1 MEGSKPKIK
10 LRSSTKV
17 WLACLPILALL
28 QIFNRSLV
36 WETLLVGM
44 GVTCMVA
51 YLWARELASHLR
63 LLREI
68 RFGWARVGDIL
79 EERFTLSNTGI
90 VPAVWVEISD
100 QSTLANYQIGQ
111 VTAISGNAKNTWRS
125 KTICSQRGI
134 FSLGPTIIKTSD
146 PLGLF
151 QVIVELPETTSLMV
165 LPPVVPLPTIE
176 IAPGGRIGEGRRSQP
191 DPFERTVSSAGA
203 RPYYPGDP
211 LRWLHWRLSAHH
223 DELFVRTFD
232 STPSSDWWIL
242 LDLEQQTQIGEGADS
257 SIEHGVILAAS
268 LAEQGLRTGV
278 DVGLAVAGEPLVW
291 LPPDQT
297 AAHRLD
303 ILRSL
308 ALVNPGNTSLDQL
321 LRATRPK
328 LHRGASLIVITASQS
343 SSWIE
348 FLANQIHSLVVP
360 TVLIFDPHS
369 YQGYGEIGPVENTLA
384 SIGIKPF
391 VITRQLLDRSEA
403 RPGESGQWEWRVTG
417 FGRAIPMRKPSDL
430 SWRKIGA

>member
-1 MEGSKPKIK
+1 MGRSKVNIQP
-10 LRSSTKV
+10 RPSTKG

-36 WETLLVGM
+36 WETLLVAI
-44 GVTCMVA
+44 GVTCIVA
-51 YLWARELASHLR
+51 YLWARELAGHLR
-63 LLREI
+63 LMREI

-79 EERFTLSNTGI
+79 EERFILSNTGI

-134 FSLGPTIIKTSD
+134 FSLGPTTIRTSD

-151 QVIVELPETTSLMV
+151 QVILELPETTSVMV
-165 LPPVVPLPTIE
+165 LPPVIPLPAIE
-176 IAPGGRIGEGRRSQP
+176 IAPGGRVGEGYRSQL
-191 DPFERTVSSAGA
+191 DLFERTVSTTGA

-223 DELFVRTFD
+223 EKLFVRTFD
-232 STPSSDWWIL
+232 STPASDWWIL
-242 LDLEQQTQIGEGADS
+242 LDLEGQIQIGKGADS
-257 SIEHGVILAAS
+257 TIEHGVILAAS
-268 LAEQGLRTGV
+268 LAELGMRTGV

-291 LPPDQT
+291 LQPDHT

-308 ALVNPGNTSLDQL
+308 ALVTPGNTSLDRL
-321 LRATRPK
+321 LDATRTK
-328 LHRGASLIVITASQS
+328 LHRGASLIIITASQS
-343 SSWIE
+343 RSWIE
-348 FLANQIHSLVVP
+348 FLANQTHSLVVP
-360 TVLIFDPHS
+360 TVLIFDPQS
-369 YQGYGEIGPVENTLA
+369 YQGYGEIKPVENTLA
-384 SIGIKPF
+384 SLGIKPF
-391 VITRQLLDRSEA
+391 VITRQLLDQPESH
-403 RPGESGQWEWRVTG
+403 PGESGQWEWRVTG
-417 FGRAIPMRKPSDL
+417 FGRAIPIHKPSDL

>member
-1 MEGSKPKIK
+1 MEGSAPKIQ

-28 QIFNRSLV
+28 QLFYHNLV
-36 WETLLVGM
+36 CETLLVGL
-44 GVTCMVA
+44 GLTCLVA
-51 YLWARELASHLR
+51 YLWARELANNLHLM
-63 LLREI
+63 REM

-90 VPAVWVEISD
+90 IPAVWVEISD
-100 QSTLANYQIGQ
+100 QSTLANYQIDQ
-111 VTAISGNAKNTWRS
+111 VTAISGSAKTSWRS

-134 FSLGPTIIKTSD
+134 FSLGPTTIRTSD

-151 QVIVELPETTSLMV
+151 QVIIELPETTSLMV
-165 LPPVVPLPTIE
+165 MPPIVPLPTIE
-176 IAPGGRIGEGRRSQP
+176 IAPGGRIGEGRRSQL
-191 DPFERTVSSAGA
+191 DPFEQTVSSTGA
-203 RPYYPGDP
+203 RPYSPGDP

-223 DELFVRTFD
+223 EELFVRTFD
-232 STPSSDWWIL
+232 STPTSDWWIL

-268 LAEQGLRTGV
+268 LAELGMRASV

-291 LPPDQT
+291 LQPDHT
-297 AAHRLD
+297 PGHRLD

-308 ALVNPGNTSLDQL
+308 ALVNPGDTSLNQL
-321 LRATRPK
+321 LRATRTK
-328 LHRGASLIVITASQS
+328 LHRGASLIIITASQE

-348 FLANQIHSLVVP
+348 YLAHQTHSLVVP
-360 TVLIFDPHS
+360 TVLIFDPQS
-369 YQGYGEIGPVENTLA
+369 YQGYGEIGSVENTLA
-384 SIGIKPF
+384 SIGIKPY
-391 VITRQLLDRSEA
+391 VITRQLLDRPES
-403 RPGESGQWEWRVTG
+403 RPGEAGQWEWRVTG

-430 SWRKIGA
+430 SWRNIGA